1 MRGTQHHV
9 TLEELSREIK
19 EGMIKQLNIVVKGD
33 VDGSVEAL
41 SDALAKLSND
51 EVRVQVIHKAVGA
64 ISESDV
70 LLAAASNAIILGFHV
85 RPSSAAR
92 KLAETESVD
101 TRLYNIIYDAIDNVR
116 KGLEGLLSP
125 EVKENVVGSAEV
137 RQIFR
142 VSKVGTIAGC
152 HVVEGK
158 IQRSNRVRLVRDGVV
173 VYEGAISSLKRF
185 KDDAR
190 EVEEGY
196 ECGVGL
202 DSFNDVKVGDTI
214 EAFTMVETQRTLIS
228 S

>member
-1 MRGTQHHV
+1 
-9 TLEELSREIK
+9 
-19 EGMIKQLNIVVKGD
+19 MIKQLNIVVKGD

-41 SDALAKLSND
+41 SDSLAKLSND

-92 KLAETESVD
+92 KLAEAELVD
-101 TRLYNIIYDAIDNVR
+101 IKLYNIIYDAIDNVR

-125 EVKENVVGSAEV
+125 EIKENIVGSAEV
-137 RQIFR
+137 RQVFK

-152 HVVEGK
+152 HVVDGK
-158 IQRSNRVRLVRDGVV
+158 IQRSNRVRLVRDGIVI
-173 VYEGAISSLKRF
+173 YEGTIASLKRF

-190 EVEEGY
+190 GVEEGY
-196 ECGVGL
+196 ECGLGL
-202 DSFNDVKVGDTI
+202 ENFNDIKDGDTWC
-214 EAFTMVETQRTLIS
+214 FTMVETQRTLIIS
-228 S
+228 